1 MKSNKSQ
8 IDWYTERVE
17 QLEAEGLCTSDA
29 QSIVDIEEINQTIK
43 KVTMNR
49 AQKRYEQVIA
59 YLRRVVE
66 PQNGATI
73 AQQADSDLEW
83 IDRQI
88 QKAYDNQ
95 RDEGVS
101 LFETLGKEADWEIVK
116 NVLEI
121 EGIDPY
127 ERPDVTVC
135 WSPAWNA

>member
-1 MKSNKSQ
+1 MKKSKSE
-8 IDWYTERVE
+8 IDWYIERVKE
-17 QLEAEGLCTSDA
+17 LEAEGLCTSDA

-49 AQKRYEQVIA
+49 AQTRYEQVIN
-59 YLRRVVE
+59 YLRCVVE

-88 QKAYDNQ
+88 QTAYDNQ
-95 RDEGVS
+95 RSEGVS

-127 ERPDVTVC
+127 EKPDVAIC
-135 WSPAWNA
+135 WSSSWA